1 MARQVKSEGTE
12 QPEVQIEPEVTKVEE
27 VQIEPEVT
35 KVEEAKSE
43 PEVTKV
49 EEAKSEPEVKKP
61 TAAVTGKVTKKTR
74 IHCVENVDCIVA
86 GNRYKFPKGKETEVP
101 DDVAAILSSAK
112 KAFRM

>member
-1 MARQVKSEGTE
+1 MARQVESKGTE
-12 QPEVQIEPEVTKVEE
+12 QPEAK
-27 VQIEPEVT
+27 IEPEVT
-35 KVEEAKSE
+35 KVEEAKIE
-43 PEVTKV
+43 PEVT
-49 EEAKSEPEVKKP
+49 KP

>member
-1 MARQVKSEGTE
+1 MARQVKSEGTD
-12 QPEVQIEPEVTKVEE
+12 QLEVKTEPEVTKVEE
-27 VQIEPEVT
+27 VKTEPEV
-35 KVEEAKSE
+35 KEVVEV
-43 PEVTKV
+43 EV
-49 EEAKSEPEVKKP
+49 EPEVKKP

>member
-1 MARQVKSEGTE
+1 MARQVKSEGTD
-12 QPEVQIEPEVTKVEE
+12 QLEVKTEPEVKEVVEVE
-27 VQIEPEVT
+27 VEPEV
-35 KVEEAKSE
+35 KEVVEV
-43 PEVTKV
+43 EV
-49 EEAKSEPEVKKP
+49 EPEVKKP
-61 TAAVTGKVTKKTR
+61 TVSVTGKVTKKTR

>member
-12 QPEVQIEPEVTKVEE
+12 QPEAK
-27 VQIEPEVT
+27 IEPEVT
-35 KVEEAKSE
+35 KVEEAKIE
-43 PEVTKV
+43 PEVQ
-49 EEAKSEPEVKKP
+49 KP

>member
-27 VQIEPEVT
+27 
-35 KVEEAKSE
+35 AKI
-43 PEVTKV
+43 
-49 EEAKSEPEVKKP
+49 EPEVKKP
-61 TAAVTGKVTKKTR
+61 TAAVTDKVTKKTR
-74 IHCVENVDCIVA
+74 IHCVENVDCIIA

>member
-12 QPEVQIEPEVTKVEE
+12 QPEAK
-27 VQIEPEVT
+27 IEPEVT
-35 KVEEAKSE
+35 KVEEAKIE
-43 PEVTKV
+43 PEVT
-49 EEAKSEPEVKKP
+49 KP

-101 DDVAAILSSAK
+101 DDVAGILSSAK

>member
-27 VQIEPEVT
+27 AKIEPEVT
-35 KVEEAKSE
+35 KVEEAKIE
-43 PEVTKV
+43 PEVT
-49 EEAKSEPEVKKP
+49 KP

-74 IHCVENVDCIVA
+74 IHCVENVDCIIA

>member
-12 QPEVQIEPEVTKVEE
+12 QPEAKIK
-27 VQIEPEVT
+27 PEVT
-35 KVEEAKSE
+35 KVEEAKIE
-43 PEVTKV
+43 PEVT
-49 EEAKSEPEVKKP
+49 KP

>member
-27 VQIEPEVT
+27 
-35 KVEEAKSE
+35 AKI
-43 PEVTKV
+43 
-49 EEAKSEPEVKKP
+49 EPEVKKP

-74 IHCVENVDCIVA
+74 VHCVENVDCIIA

>member
-12 QPEVQIEPEVTKVEE
+12 QPEAK
-27 VQIEPEVT
+27 IEPEVT
-35 KVEEAKSE
+35 KVEEAKI
-43 PEVTKV
+43 
-49 EEAKSEPEVKKP
+49 EPEVKKP

-101 DDVAAILSSAK
+101 DDVAAMFSSAK

>member
-27 VQIEPEVT
+27 VHI
-35 KVEEAKSE
+35 
-43 PEVTKV
+43 
-49 EEAKSEPEVKKP
+49 EPEVKKP

>member
-12 QPEVQIEPEVTKVEE
+12 QPEAK
-27 VQIEPEVT
+27 IEPEVT
-35 KVEEAKSE
+35 KVEEAKIE
-43 PEVTKV
+43 PEVT
-49 EEAKSEPEVKKP
+49 KP

-74 IHCVENVDCIVA
+74 IHCVENVDCIIA

>member
-1 MARQVKSEGTE
+1 MARQVKSEGTD
-12 QPEVQIEPEVTKVEE
+12 QL
-27 VQIEPEVT
+27 
-35 KVEEAKSE
+35 EAKI
-43 PEVTKV
+43 
-49 EEAKSEPEVKKP
+49 EPEVKKP

>member
-12 QPEVQIEPEVTKVEE
+12 QPEVQIEPEVKEVEE
-27 VQIEPEVT
+27 VQT
-35 KVEEAKSE
+35 
-43 PEVTKV
+43 
-49 EEAKSEPEVKKP
+49 EPEVKKP

-74 IHCVENVDCIVA
+74 VHCVENVDCIIA

>member
-12 QPEVQIEPEVTKVEE
+12 QSE

-35 KVEEAKSE
+35 KVEEAKI
-43 PEVTKV
+43 
-49 EEAKSEPEVKKP
+49 EPEVKKP

-74 IHCVENVDCIVA
+74 VHCVENVDCIIA

>member
-1 MARQVKSEGTE
+1 MARQVKSEGTD
-12 QPEVQIEPEVTKVEE
+12 QLEVKTEPEVTKVEE
-27 VQIEPEVT
+27 VKT
-35 KVEEAKSE
+35 
-43 PEVTKV
+43 
-49 EEAKSEPEVKKP
+49 EPEVKKP

>member
-1 MARQVKSEGTE
+1 MARQVKSEGTD
-12 QPEVQIEPEVTKVEE
+12 QLEVKTEPEVKEVVE
-27 VQIEPEVT
+27 VKI
-35 KVEEAKSE
+35 
-43 PEVTKV
+43 
-49 EEAKSEPEVKKP
+49 EPEVKKP

>member
-27 VQIEPEVT
+27 AKIEPEVT
-35 KVEEAKSE
+35 K
-43 PEVTKV
+43 
-49 EEAKSEPEVKKP
+49 P
-61 TAAVTGKVTKKTR
+61 TAVVTGKVTKKTR

>member
-1 MARQVKSEGTE
+1 MARQVKSEVTE
-12 QPEVQIEPEVTKVEE
+12 QPEAK
-27 VQIEPEVT
+27 IEPEVT
-35 KVEEAKSE
+35 KVEEAKI
-43 PEVTKV
+43 
-49 EEAKSEPEVKKP
+49 EPEVKKP

>member
-27 VQIEPEVT
+27 AKIEPEVT
-35 KVEEAKSE
+35 K
-43 PEVTKV
+43 
-49 EEAKSEPEVKKP
+49 P
-61 TAAVTGKVTKKTR
+61 TAVVTGKVTKKTR
-74 IHCVENVDCIVA
+74 IHCVENVDCIIA

>member
-27 VQIEPEVT
+27 
-35 KVEEAKSE
+35 AKI
-43 PEVTKV
+43 
-49 EEAKSEPEVKKP
+49 EPEVKKP
-61 TAAVTGKVTKKTR
+61 TAVVTGKVTKKTR

>member
-12 QPEVQIEPEVTKVEE
+12 QPEAKIEPEVTKVD
-27 VQIEPEVT
+27 
-35 KVEEAKSE
+35 EAKI
-43 PEVTKV
+43 
-49 EEAKSEPEVKKP
+49 EPEVKKP

>member
-27 VQIEPEVT
+27 
-35 KVEEAKSE
+35 AKI
-43 PEVTKV
+43 
-49 EEAKSEPEVKKP
+49 EPEVKKP

-112 KAFRM
+112 

>member
-27 VQIEPEVT
+27 VKI
-35 KVEEAKSE
+35 
-43 PEVTKV
+43 
-49 EEAKSEPEVKKP
+49 EPEVKKP

>member
-12 QPEVQIEPEVTKVEE
+12 QPEAKIEPEVT
-27 VQIEPEVT
+27 
-35 KVEEAKSE
+35 
-43 PEVTKV
+43 
-49 EEAKSEPEVKKP
+49 KP

>member
-35 KVEEAKSE
+35 
-43 PEVTKV
+43 
-49 EEAKSEPEVKKP
+49 KP

>member
-1 MARQVKSEGTE
+1 MVRQVKSEGTE

-27 VQIEPEVT
+27 
-35 KVEEAKSE
+35 AKI
-43 PEVTKV
+43 
-49 EEAKSEPEVKKP
+49 EPEVKKP

-74 IHCVENVDCIVA
+74 IHCVENVDCIIA

>member
-12 QPEVQIEPEVTKVEE
+12 QPEVKIEPEVTKVEE
-27 VQIEPEVT
+27 VKI
-35 KVEEAKSE
+35 
-43 PEVTKV
+43 
-49 EEAKSEPEVKKP
+49 EPEVKKP

-86 GNRYKFPKGKETEVP
+86 GNRYKFPKEKETEVP